1 MLVSIVTSNL
11 IIFDSYWKVL
21 KGSWI
26 AYGRTKKTVSRIVTD
41 HRGVYSTTQK
51 FDMPVSE
58 TEKVFCDIIF
68 VICKRW
74 FL

>member
-1 MLVSIVTSNL
+1 MTSIVTCNL

-26 AYGRTKKTVSRIVTD
+26 AYRRTKKTVSRIVTD
-41 HRGVYSTTQK
+41 CRGVYSTIQK

-58 TEKVFCDIIF
+58 TEKVFCHIIV
-68 VICKRW
+68 VICKKW